1 MLSFLVFVLV
11 LSILVLFHE
20 LGHFLAAKKNGI
32 LVEEFGL
39 GMPPKVLG
47 KKFGE
52 TIYSVNLFP
61 FGGFVRL
68 RGEDPTESTEA
79 DLLDKRIF
87 ISKTPAQRLIV
98 VFSGVIM
105 NLILGAFLFYLFL
118 GFNGFKSSQIPLIFP
133 HEFKFGKV
141 YKTNTV
147 IYSLDDNS
155 PLSKLDKP
163 VELGDSIE
171 KIDGIKVNSIYDV
184 RKIVESKG
192 GQSVMVTVKS
202 SKEGE
207 IRDVEITP
215 YMDTSGTKPLARLGV
230 YLGSVAE
237 IHYETLSQKI
247 FSGFTH
253 SYNILSF
260 TVSMLKN
267 IIEISLE
274 SRSAEPLAESV
285 SGPVGIYSVISGVLS
300 SPGKALL
307 NLMDLMA
314 QISLS
319 LAFMNILPL
328 PALDGGRAFFIF
340 GELIT
345 GKKMN
350 AILEAKIHQV
360 GMLVLLSILV
370 LVTVQDISKLL

>member
-1 MLSFLVFVLV
+1 MLSFLVFILV
-11 LSILVLFHE
+11 LSILVLVHE
-20 LGHFLAAKKNGI
+20 FGHFLAAKKNGI

-39 GMPPKVLG
+39 GMPPKILG

-52 TIYSVNLFP
+52 TIYSINLFP

-79 DLLDKRIF
+79 DLLDKGSF
-87 ISKTPAQRLIV
+87 VSKSPIQRV
-98 VFSGVIM
+98 VVVSAGVVM
-105 NLILGAFLFYLFL
+105 NLILSVFLFYIFL

-133 HEFKFGKV
+133 HEFKFGNV

-155 PLSKLDKP
+155 PLLKLEDP

-171 KIDGIKVNSIYDV
+171 KIDGVKVNSIYDV
-184 RKIVESKG
+184 RKIIESKG
-192 GQSVMVTVKS
+192 RQRVTVTVKS
-202 SKEGE
+202 PKEKMT
-207 IRDVEITP
+207 RDVKVIP
-215 YMDTSGTKPLARLGV
+215 YIDSKDSKPSARLGV

-237 IHYETLSQKI
+237 IHYETPTQKI
-247 FSGFTH
+247 FSGFAH

-267 IIEISLE
+267 MIGVSLE
-274 SRSAEPLAESV
+274 NKSAEPLAESI
-285 SGPVGIYSVISGVLS
+285 SGPVGIYSVISGVLD

-328 PALDGGRAFFIF
+328 PALDGGRAFFILR
-340 GELIT
+340 ELIT
-345 GKKMN
+345 GKRMN
-350 AILEAKIHQV
+350 AMLEARIHQA
-360 GMLVLLSILV
+360 GMLILLSILV
-370 LVTVQDISKLL
+370 LVTVQDISRLL